1 MALEMDPD
9 VAKKITK
16 LAMAGYAIMFL
27 IARAQPLPAEGS
39 VLNFPQHD

>member
-1 MALEMDPD
+1 MSLEIDPD

-16 LAMAGYAIMFL
+16 LTMAGYVIMFL
-27 IARAQPLPAEGS
+27 IAPARLLPAEGS